1 MRLEERIKQLRIN
14 KNMTM
19 QQLADLSNLTKGYI
33 SMLEKGLNPST
44 KKADCSFIRNSS
56 KSCQCV

>member
-14 KNMTM
+14 RNMTM

-33 SMLEKGLNPST
+33 SMLERGLNPST
-44 KKADCSFIRNSS
+44 KKPIVPSF
-56 KSCQCV
+56 